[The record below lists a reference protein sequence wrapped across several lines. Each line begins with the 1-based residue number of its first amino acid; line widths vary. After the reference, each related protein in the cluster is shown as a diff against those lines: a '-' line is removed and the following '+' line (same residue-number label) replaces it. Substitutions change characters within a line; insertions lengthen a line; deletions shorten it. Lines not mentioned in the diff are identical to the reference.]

1 MTNPGE
7 GRKIVTESSSESAS
21 AAHPLKIKHLHEY
34 LAASLLSS
42 IVRSLSDRHTEKL
55 ARNLGRFVSRR
66 WHSRRAIAQSNL
78 KRAFPDLGLSENE
91 QITIQVFESAAQSFL
106 EFARISKITPSR
118 LDYMVEVDPAS
129 RSTLASQ
136 RKQVIFVSAHLGN
149 WEYLGRWLAEHHGPI
164 ALLINPQTNPLVDRM
179 IMRWRAHPRLYFVPY
194 RSGWPQLSKLLQSG
208 MSVALLADQR
218 LESGGI
224 ELPFFGCTTRWSKL
238 PALLASRHQV
248 PLVPIFLPRIAGD
261 RFQLILG
268 DEIGPIPDAAV
279 HDETIRLTQAYVAIC
294 EQVIREYPAQ
304 YLFTHN
310 RWGIGIGQVSK
321 QVRVDLPK
329 SPSSSSL
336 QRTPTSPLSIR

>member
-7 GRKIVTESSSESAS
+7 GRKIVTKSSSESAS
-21 AAHPLKIKHLHEY
+21 AAHPLKIKHVHEY

-42 IVRSLSDRHTEKL
+42 VVRSLSDRQTEKL
-55 ARNLGRFVSRR
+55 SRNLGRFVSRR

-78 KRAFPDLGLSENE
+78 ERAFSHLSAVEIE
-91 QITIQVFESAAQSFL
+91 ELTTHVFQSAAQSFL

-118 LDYMVEVDPAS
+118 LDRMVEVDPAS
-129 RSTLASQ
+129 RSTFASQ
-136 RKQVIFVSAHLGN
+136 RKPVIFVSAHLGN

-179 IMRWRAHPRLYFVPY
+179 IMGWRAHPRLHFVPY
-194 RSGWPQLSKLLQSG
+194 RSGWSQLSKLLQSG

-218 LESGGI
+218 LDSGGV

-248 PLVPIFLPRIAGD
+248 PLVPIFLPRLTGN
-261 RFQLILG
+261 RFQLLLNDKIC
-268 DEIGPIPDAAV
+268 PIPDTAV
-279 HDETIRLTQAYVAIC
+279 HDETIRLTQAYVTAC

-321 QVRVDLPK
+321 QVRVDIPE
-329 SPSSSSL
+329 SPSASSL
-336 QRTPTSPLSIR
+336 QRTPSSPLSIR